1 MNEKHQTPAET
12 LATEHARTIWW
23 ARHLTVHNRD
33 PRLRGKKAP
42 ALHCGACQEVYAELD
57 PSNIA
62 HVMGTAAAEHIKTAH
77 PDFWTELIAH
87 ANKCLDAARICWDRR
102 LVIRPD
108 LRPTLHE
115 NELFKNRTNIHV
127 PCPIDCGVTLHDAL
141 TADQIKDWDKLQF
154 SDEAVEHCITRLAE
168 HLMRHRRSQ
177 IAQLL

>member
-1 MNEKHQTPAET
+1 MNEKHLNPAEA

-33 PRLRGKKAP
+33 PRLRGKKA
-42 ALHCGACQEVYAELD
+42 
-57 PSNIA
+57 
-62 HVMGTAAAEHIKTAH
+62 H

-87 ANKCLDAARICWDRR
+87 ANKCLEAARICWDRR
-102 LVIRPD
+102 NSIRPD

-115 NELFKNRTNIHV
+115 NELFDNRANIHI
-127 PCPIDCGVTLHDAL
+127 PCPVDCGVTLHDAL
-141 TADQIKDWDKLQF
+141 TADQVKDWDKLQF

>member
-1 MNEKHQTPAET
+1 MNEKHLTHAET

-42 ALHCGACQEVYAELD
+42 ALHCGACQEVYAELN
-57 PSNIA
+57 PSNTPPPWA
-62 HVMGTAAAEHIKTAH
+62 VPHPLRRPPH
-77 PDFWTELIAH
+77 PDFWAELVAH
-87 ANKCLDAARICWDRR
+87 ANKCLEAARICWDRR
-102 LVIRPD
+102 NIIRPD

-115 NELFKNRTNIHV
+115 NELFKARANIHI
-127 PCPIDCGVTLHDAL
+127 PCPIDCGVTLHDEL

>member
-1 MNEKHQTPAET
+1 MNEKHLTPAEA

-42 ALHCGACQEVYAELD
+42 ALLCGACQEVYAELE
-57 PSNIA
+57 PGTIA
-62 HVMGTAAAEHIKTAH
+62 HVMGTAAAEHIKAAH
-77 PDFWTELIAH
+77 QDFWVELVAH
-87 ANKCLDAARICWDRR
+87 ANKCLDAARICWARR
-102 LVIRPD
+102 NSIRPD

-115 NELFKNRTNIHV
+115 NELFDTRANIHN
-127 PCPIDCGVTLHDAL
+127 PCPVDCGVTLHDAL
-141 TADQIKDWDKLQF
+141 TADQIKGWDKLQL
-154 SDEAVEHCITRLAE
+154 SAEAVEHCITRLAE